1 MIKNSLEMVRIAV
14 EALREKKGRDII
26 ALDVSERTVLTDA
39 FIIVTGTNDRQV
51 SALTDAVDEA
61 LTKAGFEK
69 KNIEGYHTGK
79 WILLDFGDLIVHVF
93 DQESRAFYDLE
104 RIWRDAERVEIPENE

>member
-1 MIKNSLEMVRIAV
+1 MNQTSFEMVRIAV
-14 EALREKKGRDII
+14 EALREKKGKDII

-51 SALTDAVDEA
+51 AALTDAVDEA
-61 LTKAGFEK
+61 LTKADFAK
-69 KNIEGYHTGK
+69 KNVEGYHTGK

-93 DQESRAFYDLE
+93 DTESRAFYDLE
-104 RIWRDAERVEIPENE
+104 RIWRDAERIEVLES

>member
-1 MIKNSLEMVRIAV
+1 MNQTSFEMVRTAV
-14 EALREKKGRDII
+14 HALREKKGRDII
-26 ALDVSERTVLTDA
+26 ALDVSERTVLCDA
-39 FIIVTGTNDRQV
+39 FVIVTGTNDRQV

-69 KNIEGYHTGK
+69 KNVEGYHSGK

-93 DQESRAFYDLE
+93 DIESRAFYDLE
-104 RIWRDAERVEIPENE
+104 RIWRDAERLEIPEED

>member
-1 MIKNSLEMVRIAV
+1 MNQRSLEMVRIAV
-14 EALREKKGRDII
+14 NALREKKGKDII
-26 ALDVSERTVLTDA
+26 ALDVSERTVLADA
-39 FIIVTGTNDRQV
+39 FVIVTGMNDRQV

-69 KNIEGYHTGK
+69 KNVEGYHTGK

-93 DQESRAFYDLE
+93 DVESRAFYDLE
-104 RIWRDAERVEIPENE
+104 RIWRDAERMEIPENE

>member
-69 KNIEGYHTGK
+69 KNVEGYHTGK

-93 DQESRAFYDLE
+93 DVESRAFYDLE
-104 RIWRDAERVEIPENE
+104 RIWRDAERIEVPEA

>member
-1 MIKNSLEMVRIAV
+1 MNQTSFEMVRIAV
-14 EALREKKGRDII
+14 EALREKKGKDII

-51 SALTDAVDEA
+51 TALTDAVDEA
-61 LTKAGFEK
+61 LTKAGFAK
-69 KNIEGYHTGK
+69 KNVEGYHTGI

-93 DQESRAFYDLE
+93 DTESRAFYDLE
-104 RIWRDAERVEIPENE
+104 RIWRDAERVEVPEA